1 MNLTPWS
8 GSNFRTALSSPS
20 LPMAT
25 SSERSSP
32 WPWYFF
38 TYEITNRRL
47 AVTSRSAATSSP
59 ERARRARRFSSSGSV
74 IIGSFWMSRR
84 YWSNAPEGLERR
96 NARAFPGRTWAIV
109 NPDEGCS
116 DASDVGA
123 DQNGWREGANIRFPW
138 KAVKQKTYPHHKIL
152 TGKRF
157 LTFSTPAPTDVIKWV
172 SERHLSSCKRS
183 S

>member
-38 TYEITNRRL
+38 TYEITKRRL
-47 AVTSRSAATSSP
+47 AVTIRSAATSSP
-59 ERARRARRFSSSGSV
+59 ERARRASRFSSSGSV
-74 IIGSFWMSRR
+74 IIGSFWISRR
-84 YWSNAPEGLERR
+84 YWSNAPDGLERR

-109 NPDEGCS
+109 NPDEGCK

-123 DQNGWREGANIRFPW
+123 DQ
-138 KAVKQKTYPHHKIL
+138 KAGERDPIYDWPGRRSSKKPYPHHKIL
-152 TGKRF
+152 ARKRF
-157 LTFSTPAPTDVIKWV
+157 LAFSTPEPTDMTKWF
-172 SERHLSSCKRS
+172 KA
-183 S
+183 